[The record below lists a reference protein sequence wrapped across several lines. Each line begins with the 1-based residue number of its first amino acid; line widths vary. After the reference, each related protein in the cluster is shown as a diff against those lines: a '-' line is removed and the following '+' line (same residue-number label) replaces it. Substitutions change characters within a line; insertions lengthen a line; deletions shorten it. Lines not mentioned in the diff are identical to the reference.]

1 MDMSDFEIKIDL
13 NVLNHLG
20 MSLYSNTPAVL
31 TEIISNA
38 WDADAKNVDITLDVD
53 NEIVTIKDDGHGMSK
68 DDIINKFLKVG
79 YARRESGRFKSDG
92 LQRQVMGRK
101 GIGKLAMFSLANKI
115 QVFSRQKDQEAQGF
129 EVDVDE
135 LQRCIK
141 SSKHYIAN
149 SINIPSDIEIGTTII
164 LMDLKKS
171 IDKTQTYLRKRLA
184 RRFSII
190 GPAHG
195 FIVKINGAE
204 ITTDDRDFLSDIEFL
219 WEFGDSDSARVN
231 SCKNLSKKSLLDNVI
246 SFDGIEHRITGYIG
260 SVEKPSQLKKDPE
273 ISNNTITVISNG
285 RVFEEDILLEFGS
298 AKVFTNYLVGELV
311 ADFLDENEK
320 PDMATSS
327 RQKLQQNDP
336 RYPVIKGFL
345 ERTLQKIDREWDE
358 WRRAKGL
365 NEVKQTS
372 PAVSEWLNSMS
383 KHERNSAE
391 KLLGKIN
398 TFRFSGDEE
407 NQQTAKKTILK
418 NTVLAFER
426 LRIKDNLDALDK
438 ISDLNSEHFREV
450 FSSVNDI
457 EASLFYEITSQR
469 LKVIE
474 KFQKITDDNELEKA
488 VQKYLY
494 EHLWLLDPSW
504 ERVTGSTVMEQT
516 LTKEL
521 LTVNPDAESGARI
534 DIAFKTIS
542 GKHIIIEMKRPKVY
556 PDISALVN
564 QGRKY
569 VLATE
574 QWFRNNPNSCTS
586 GKIPPIDVVFL
597 VGKGYDGSG
606 DNYVRGQLQSI
617 NAKVLTYSD
626 LIIQSKQAYAEYQ
639 NKRDDAAR
647 IMKIVDG
654 I

>member
-1 MDMSDFEIKIDL
+1 MSDFEIKIDL

-38 WDADAKNVDITLDVD
+38 WDADARNVDITLDVD
-53 NEIVTIKDDGHGMSK
+53 NETVIIKDNGHGMSK
-68 DDIINKFLKVG
+68 DDIINRFLKVG

-115 QVFSRQKDQEAQGF
+115 QVFSHKKNEDAQGF

-141 SSKHYIAN
+141 SSENYVAKAIDV
-149 SINIPSDIEIGTTII
+149 PFGFEFGTTII
-164 LMDLKKS
+164 LKDLKKS
-171 IDKTQTYLRKRLA
+171 IDRTQTYLRKRLA

-190 GPAHG
+190 GPGHD
-195 FIVKINGAE
+195 FIVKINGTE
-204 ITTDDRDFLSDIEFL
+204 ITPEDRDFLSDLEFL
-219 WEFGDSDSARVN
+219 WEFGSSDSTRIDA
-231 SCKNLSKKSLLDNVI
+231 CKNLSKKSLLENKI
-246 SFDGIEHRITGYIG
+246 SFDGVDYRITGYIG

-345 ERTLQKIDREWDE
+345 ERTLQKIDKEWDE

-372 PAVSEWLNSMS
+372 PAVSKWLASMS
-383 KHERNSAE
+383 RHERNSAE

-407 NQQTAKKTILK
+407 NQKSAKKTVLK

-426 LRIKDNLDALDK
+426 LRIKDNLEALDK

-450 FSSVNDI
+450 FASVNDI

-474 KFQKITDDNELEKA
+474 KFQKITDDNELERA

-494 EHLWLLDPSW
+494 DHLWLLDPSW

-516 LTKEL
+516 LTRELKEVDPE
-521 LTVNPDAESGARI
+521 TESGARI
-534 DIAFKTIS
+534 DIAFKTVS
-542 GKHIIIEMKRPKVY
+542 GKHVIIEMKRPKVY
-556 PDISALVN
+556 PDIHALVS

-569 VLATE
+569 VIATE
-574 QWFRNNPNSCTS
+574 QWFRNNPNSCPG
-586 GKIPPIDVVFL
+586 GKIPSIDVVFL
-597 VGKGYDGSG
+597 VGKGYDGVS
-606 DNYVRGQLQSI
+606 DNFVRSQLQSI

-639 NKRDDAAR
+639 NKKDDAAR
-647 IMKIVDG
+647 IMQIVDG

>member
-1 MDMSDFEIKIDL
+1 MSDFEIKIDL

-38 WDADAKNVDITLDVD
+38 WDADAKNVDITLDVE
-53 NEIVTIKDDGHGMSK
+53 NEKVIIKDDGHGMSK
-68 DDIINKFLKVG
+68 DDIINRFLKVG

-92 LQRQVMGRK
+92 FQRQVMGRK

-115 QVFSRQKDQEAQGF
+115 QVFSHHKNDTPQGF
-129 EVDVDE
+129 EVDVQE

-141 SSKHYIAN
+141 SSTQYVAQA
-149 SINIPSDIEIGTTII
+149 INVPPDFGIGTTIV

-171 IDKTQTYLRKRLA
+171 IDRTQSYLRKRLA

-190 GPAHG
+190 GPGHD
-195 FIVKINGAE
+195 FIVKINDTE
-204 ITTDDRDFLSDIEFL
+204 ITPEDRDFLADLEFL
-219 WEFGDSDSARVN
+219 WEFGSSDPERIK
-231 SCKNLSKKSLLDNVI
+231 SCKNLTKKSLLDNKI
-246 SFDGIEHRITGYIG
+246 SFDGIDYYITGYIG

-273 ISNNTITVISNG
+273 ISNNSITVISNG

-345 ERTLQKIDREWDE
+345 ERTLQKVDKEWDE
-358 WRRAKGL
+358 WRREKGL
-365 NEVKQTS
+365 SEVKQTS
-372 PAVSEWLNSMS
+372 PAVSQWLDSMTR
-383 KHERNSAE
+383 HERNSAE

-407 NQQTAKKTILK
+407 NQKIAKKTVLK

-426 LRIKDNLDALDK
+426 LRIKDNLEALDK

-450 FSSVNDI
+450 FASVNDI

-474 KFQKITDDNELEKA
+474 KFQKITEDNELEKA

-504 ERVTGSTVMEQT
+504 ERVTGSTTMEQT

-521 LTVNPDAESGARI
+521 KEVDPDAESGARI
-534 DIAFKTIS
+534 DIALKTIS
-542 GKHIIIEMKRPKVY
+542 GKHIIIEMKRPKVF
-556 PDISALVN
+556 PNISALVD

-569 VLATE
+569 VIATQ
-574 QWFRNNPNSCTS
+574 QWFKNNPNSCPG

-597 VGKGYDGSG
+597 VGRGYDGVG
-606 DNYVRGQLQSI
+606 DDYVRFQLQSI

-626 LIIQSKQAYAEYQ
+626 LIIQSKQAYAEYTS
-639 NKRDDAAR
+639 KKVDAAR
-647 IMKIVDG
+647 IMQIVDG

>member
-1 MDMSDFEIKIDL
+1 MSDFEIKIDL

-38 WDADAKNVDITLDVD
+38 WDADAHNVDITLDVE
-53 NEIVTIKDDGHGMSK
+53 NETVIIKDDGHGMSK
-68 DDIINKFLKVG
+68 DDIINRFLKVG
-79 YARRESGRFKSDG
+79 YARRESGRFKSDV

-101 GIGKLAMFSLANKI
+101 GIGKLAMFSLANRI
-115 QVFSRQKDQEAQGF
+115 QVFSHKKDFPPQGF

-141 SSKHYIAN
+141 SSKQYIAN
-149 SINIPSDIEIGTTII
+149 TINIPQELPIGTTII

-190 GPAHG
+190 GPGHG
-195 FIVKINGAE
+195 FIVKINGVE
-204 ITTDDRDFLSDIEFL
+204 ITTEDRDFLSDIEFL
-219 WEFGDSDSARVN
+219 WEFGPSDPSRVN
-231 SCKNLSKKSLLDNVI
+231 SCKNLSQKSLLDNVI
-246 SFDGIEHRITGYIG
+246 TFDGIDHRITGYIG

-345 ERTLQKIDREWDE
+345 ERTLQKIDKEWDE

-365 NEVKQTS
+365 DEVKSTS
-372 PAVSEWLNSMS
+372 PAVSKWLDSLS
-383 KHERNSAE
+383 RHERNSAE

-407 NQQTAKKTILK
+407 NQKAAKKTVLK

-450 FSSVNDI
+450 FASVNDI

-474 KFQKITDDNELEKA
+474 KFQKITDDNELERA

-494 EHLWLLDPSW
+494 DHLWLLDPSW

-521 LTVNPDAESGARI
+521 KEVNPDAESGARI

-542 GKHIIIEMKRPKVY
+542 GKHIIIEMKRPRVY
-556 PDISALVN
+556 PDIADLVN

-574 QWFRNNPNSCTS
+574 QWFKNNPNSCPG

-606 DNYVRGQLQSI
+606 DGYIRGQLMSI
-617 NAKVLTYSD
+617 NGKVLTYSD

-647 IMKIVDG
+647 IMQIVDG

>member
-1 MDMSDFEIKIDL
+1 MSDFEIKIDL

-38 WDADAKNVDITLDVD
+38 WDADAKNVDITLDVE
-53 NEIVTIKDDGHGMSK
+53 NEKVIIKDDGHGMSK

-79 YARRESGRFKSDG
+79 YARRESGRYKSDG

-115 QVFSRQKDQEAQGF
+115 QVFSHKIGQTPQGF

-141 SSKHYIAN
+141 SSKQYVAN
-149 SINIPSDIEIGTTII
+149 IINVPKDFSIGTTIV

-171 IDKTQTYLRKRLA
+171 IDRTQTYLRKRLA

-190 GPAHG
+190 GPGHD
-195 FIVKINGAE
+195 FIVKINDTE
-204 ITTDDRDFLSDIEFL
+204 ITTEDRDFLSDLEFL
-219 WEFGDSDSARVN
+219 WEFGSSYSARVK
-231 SCKNLSKKSLLDNVI
+231 SCKNLSKKSLLDNKL
-246 SFDGIEHRITGYIG
+246 SFEGVDYFITGYVG

-345 ERTLQKIDREWDE
+345 ERTLQKIDKEWDE

-365 NEVKQTS
+365 SEVKKTS
-372 PAVSEWLNSMS
+372 PAVSDWLDSMS

-407 NQQTAKKTILK
+407 NQKIAKKTVLK

-426 LRIKDNLDALDK
+426 LRIKDNLEALDK

-450 FSSVNDI
+450 FASVNDI

-494 EHLWLLDPSW
+494 DHLWLLDPSW

-521 LTVNPDAESGARI
+521 KEVNPDAESGARI
-534 DIAFKTIS
+534 DIAFKTVS
-542 GKHIIIEMKRPKVY
+542 GKHVIIEMKRPNVY
-556 PDISALVN
+556 PDILALVG

-569 VLATE
+569 VVATE
-574 QWFRNNPNSCTS
+574 QWFRNNPNSCPA

-606 DNYVRGQLQSI
+606 DNYIRSQLQSI

-626 LIIQSKQAYAEYQ
+626 LIIQSKQAYSEYQ
-639 NKRDDAAR
+639 SKKDDAAR

>member
-1 MDMSDFEIKIDL
+1 MSDFEIKIDL

-38 WDADAKNVDITLDVD
+38 WDADAKNVDITLDV
-53 NEIVTIKDDGHGMSK
+53 EKGKVTIKDNGHGMSK
-68 DDIINKFLKVG
+68 DDIINRFLKVG
-79 YARRESGRFKSDG
+79 YARRESGRYKSDG

-115 QVFSRQKDQEAQGF
+115 QVLSHQKGHTAQGF

-141 SSKHYIAN
+141 SSKQYVAN
-149 SINIPSDIEIGTTII
+149 TIPVPSDFNIGTTII

-171 IDKTQTYLRKRLA
+171 IDKTQSYLRKRLA

-190 GPAHG
+190 GPGHD
-195 FIVKINGAE
+195 FIVKINDTE
-204 ITTDDRDFLSDIEFL
+204 IVPEDRDFLSDLEFL
-219 WEFGDSDSARVN
+219 WEFGTSDSSRIK
-231 SCKNLSKKSLLDNVI
+231 SCKSLSKNSLLDNKV
-246 SFDGIEHRITGYIG
+246 SFDGTDYYITGYIG

-345 ERTLQKIDREWDE
+345 ERALQKIDKEWDE
-358 WRRAKGL
+358 WRREKGL
-365 NEVKQTS
+365 SEVKETS
-372 PAVSEWLNSMS
+372 PSVSEWLNSMS
-383 KHERNSAE
+383 KHERVSAE

-407 NQQTAKKTILK
+407 NQKSAKKTVLK

-450 FSSVNDI
+450 FASVNDI

-474 KFQKITDDNELEKA
+474 KFQKISDDNELERA

-494 EHLWLLDPSW
+494 DHLWLLDPSW

-521 LTVNPDAESGARI
+521 KEVNPETESGARI
-534 DIAFKTIS
+534 DIAFKTVS
-542 GKHIIIEMKRPKVY
+542 GKHVIIEMKRPKVL
-556 PDISALVN
+556 PDILALVG

-569 VLATE
+569 VVATE
-574 QWFRNNPNSCTS
+574 QWFKKNPNSCPG
-586 GKIPPIDVVFL
+586 GKIPPIDVIFL
-597 VGKGYDGSG
+597 VGKGYDMNDG
-606 DNYVRGQLQSI
+606 NYTRSQLHSI

-626 LIIQSKQAYAEYQ
+626 LIIQSKQAYSEYQ
-639 NKRDDAAR
+639 NKKNDAAR